1 MNHKAFQDQLA
12 LFPEDAATILQKL
25 TLQQGRLEPEQVNE
39 LKVLMRLSTEDFLKA
54 VLPLAATMSTC
65 PISGFSVGAVVEGFR
80 AAEDYHTADGSCEE
94 EQGPIY
100 FGANLEIAGQPLKMA
115 IHAEQAAISNA
126 WHQGETRLRR
136 LMVNEAPCGHCR
148 QFMNELNEIDQM
160 DILVSQ
166 LDNELKKHYRMADL
180 LPDAFGPGDLKQGDR
195 LLAPSSLLLDSPDSS
210 DTLVNA
216 ATQAAQ
222 NSYAPYS
229 DCYSGIALLMSNG
242 DIISGM
248 YAENSAFN
256 PGLTAIEAALVNR
269 RLNSL
274 AKPEATIVD
283 AAMVEKQAP
292 ISHKAMTASIIS
304 HMGAELRHFIV

>member
-1 MNHKAFQDQLA
+1 MNHKTFQDQLA
-12 LFPEDAATILQKL
+12 LFPEDAAVILQKL

-39 LKVLMRLSTEDFLKA
+39 LKALMRLSTEDFLKA

-65 PISGFSVGAVVEGFR
+65 PISGFSVGAVVEGYR
-80 AAEDYHTADGSCEE
+80 TAEGSCKE

-195 LLAPSSLLLDSPDSS
+195 LLVPSNQSLNSPDSS
-210 DTLVNA
+210 DALVNA

-229 DCYSGIALLMSNG
+229 GCYSGVALFMNNG
-242 DIISGM
+242 DIINGM
-248 YAENSAFN
+248 YAENVAFN
-256 PGLTAIEAALVNR
+256 PGLTAIEAALVNL

-283 AAMVEKQAP
+283 AVMVEKQAP
-292 ISHKAMTASIIS
+292 VSHKAMAASIIS

>member
-1 MNHKAFQDQLA
+1 MA

-80 AAEDYHTADGSCEE
+80 AAEGSCEE

-115 IHAEQAAISNA
+115 IHAEQASISNA

-160 DILVSQ
+160 EILVSQ
-166 LDNELKKHYRMADL
+166 LDNERKKHYRMADL
-180 LPDAFGPGDLKQGDR
+180 LPDAFGPGDLKQGGR
-195 LLAPSSLLLDSPDSS
+195 LLGPSNQLLNSPDSS
-210 DTLVNA
+210 DTLINA

-229 DCYSGIALLMSNG
+229 DCYSGIALLMNNG

-248 YAENSAFN
+248 YAENVAFN
-256 PGLTAIEAALVNR
+256 PSLTAIEAALVNL

-283 AAMVEKQAP
+283 AVMVEKQAP
-292 ISHKAMTASIIS
+292 ISHKAMAVSIIS

>member
-12 LFPEDAATILQKL
+12 LFPENAAVILRKL

-39 LKVLMRLSTEDFLKA
+39 LKALMRLSTEDFLKA
-54 VLPLAATMSTC
+54 LLPLAASMSTC

-80 AAEDYHTADGSCEE
+80 AAESSCEE

-126 WHQGETRLRR
+126 WHQGETQLRR

-148 QFMNELNEIDQM
+148 QFMNELNEINQM

-166 LDNELKKHYRMADL
+166 LNNDLKKHYRMADL
-180 LPDAFGPGDLKQGDR
+180 LPDAFGPGDLKQAGR
-195 LLAPSSLLLDSPDSS
+195 LLGPSNQLLNSPDSS

-229 DCYSGIALLMSNG
+229 DCYSGVALFMNNG

-248 YAENSAFN
+248 YAENVAFN
-256 PGLTAIEAALVNR
+256 PGLTAIEAALVNL

-283 AAMVEKQAP
+283 AVMVEKQAP
-292 ISHKAMTASIIS
+292 ISHQAMTASIIS